1 MTVFWPFLGILGIFP
16 SKEKESYTF
25 YCIVTNFMYM
35 CLRINNINLGTRP
48 FKRCYWFT
56 KFHEERVFG
65 PFWHFCAHCHSKTKN
80 LSFYCIATNFMC
92 MCLKI
97 NCKNLGTRPL
107 IKCYWFLV
115 SSRAVFYCFWSFF
128 GICFGNNS
136 TLKVQSQDFFVD
148 SEAYACKNIC

>member
-16 SKEKESYTF
+16 SKEKESFTF

-56 KFHEERVFG
+56 KFHEEPVIDHFWPVFDI
-65 PFWHFCAHCHSKTKN
+65 FVRIFIQRQN
-80 LSFYCIATNFMC
+80 LSFYCITTNFMC

-107 IKCYWFLV
+107 KKFQVEQFSTVLV
-115 SSRAVFYCFWSFF
+115 LFWA
-128 GICFGNNS
+128 I
-136 TLKVQSQDFFVD
+136 LWQ
-148 SEAYACKNIC
+148 